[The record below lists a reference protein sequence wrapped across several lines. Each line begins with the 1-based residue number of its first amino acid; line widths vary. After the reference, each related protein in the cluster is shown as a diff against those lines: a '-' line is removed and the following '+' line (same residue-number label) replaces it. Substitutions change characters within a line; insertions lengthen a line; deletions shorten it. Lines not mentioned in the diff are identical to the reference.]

1 MNAQQ
6 KYLVQSSFEKVA
18 PIADTAAALFY
29 GRLFELDPS
38 LRPMFT
44 TDLKEQGKKLMNM
57 LTLAVRGLDKLDQL
71 VPAVQALGR
80 RHAGYGVRPEHYNTV
95 AAALI
100 WTLEKGLGEA
110 FTPEVKEAWVTVY
123 TLLAKTM
130 QDAAAMAEMETLAEA
145 RQIKNV
151 PVMSAHA

>member
-1 MNAQQ
+1 MNTQH

-18 PIADTAAALFY
+18 SIADTAAALFY

-80 RHAGYGVRPEHYNTV
+80 RHAGYGVRAEHYNTV
-95 AAALI
+95 GAALI
-100 WTLEKGLGEA
+100 WTLEMGLGEA
-110 FTPEVKEAWVTVY
+110 FTPEVKEAW
-123 TLLAKTM
+123 
-130 QDAAAMAEMETLAEA
+130 
-145 RQIKNV
+145 I
-151 PVMSAHA
+151 